1 MKKNYSTGK
10 NNYST
15 QNLTCCHYQ
24 YLKSLPMKAATLH
37 LISDIIKLLAHF

>member
-15 QNLTCCHYQ
+15 GQIICCPP
-24 YLKSLPMKAATLH
+24 KTRAIFTTFGK
-37 LISDIIKLLAHF
+37 IKKIFFFE